1 MAGKV
6 TAFEAD
12 PAHLVVL
19 YGMQAKSGLRFSY
32 DIETKTH
39 ENVRVMYVCV

>member
-12 PAHLVVL
+12 PTHLVVL
-19 YGMQAKSGLRFSY
+19 YGMQAKSGLHFSY
-32 DIETKTH
+32 DTETKTR
-39 ENVRVMYVCV
+39 ENVRVMYVCT